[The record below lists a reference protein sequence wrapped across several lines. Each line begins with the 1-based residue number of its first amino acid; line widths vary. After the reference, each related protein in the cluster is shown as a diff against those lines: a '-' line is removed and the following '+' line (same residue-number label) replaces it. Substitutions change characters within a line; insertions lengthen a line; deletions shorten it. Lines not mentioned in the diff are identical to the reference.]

1 MENITAIDPN
11 QLPLFADLLTVE
23 QEQRVASAKADATKQ
38 MQRLKDEV
46 LRKVKLVEDAGFI
59 NDSLRHEY
67 SYLTECKKVMRE
79 INVNPWREECKRVEV
94 ELDQFS
100 GYFYILFDEYDKG
113 KNEIVK
119 RKATVELRGDK
130 MECYWLNNN
139 SRAMKP
145 TTILANIAKAAETA
159 KYKYKIANQTKSTV
173 EYTVDKYKK
182 LYPDA
187 EVTAGKSYNRGRGEY
202 TEFDTVTITFK
213 SGSYVTFEVYTTPD
227 KEYVREKYD
236 AVFRKMS
243 VNEVMD
249 YFNAQ

>member
-1 MENITAIDPN
+1 MENLIEISPN
-11 QLPLFADLLTVE
+11 QLPLFADMLTVE
-23 QEQRVASAKADATKQ
+23 QEQRITTAKVDAAKQ
-38 MQRLKDEV
+38 TLRQQDEV
-46 LRKVKLVEDAGFI
+46 LRKVNIVDEAGFT
-59 NDSLRHEY
+59 NSQYGY
-67 SYLTECKKVMRE
+67 STDCIKVMRE
-79 INVNPWREECKRVEV
+79 INVNSWREECKRVEV
-94 ELDQFS
+94 ELDRFN
-100 GYFYILFDEYDKG
+100 GNFYIVFDEYDKG

-187 EVTAGKSYNRGRGEY
+187 EVTAGKGYSRGRNY
-202 TEFDTVTITFK
+202 TEFDTVTVTFK
-213 SGSYVTFEVYTTPD
+213 SGSYVTFEVYSTRD
-227 KEYVREKYD
+227 KEYVHEKVD
-236 AVFRKMS
+236 VVFRKMS
-243 VNEVMD
+243 INEVMD

>member
-11 QLPLFADLLTVE
+11 QLPLFADLLTAK
-23 QEQRVASAKADATKQ
+23 QEQRIADEKSSATKQ
-38 MQRLKDEV
+38 MDRQRLEV
-46 LRKVKLVEDAGFI
+46 IRKAAIVDAAGFTSDHYGYSI
-59 NDSLRHEY
+59 NCS
-67 SYLTECKKVMRE
+67 KVMRE
-79 INVNPWREECKRVEV
+79 INVNPWREESKLVEV
-94 ELDQFS
+94 ELDRFN
-100 GYFYILFDEYDKG
+100 GNFYILFDEYDKD
-113 KNEIVK
+113 KNEIIK
-119 RKATVELRGDK
+119 RKATVDLRGDK

-145 TTILANIAKAAETA
+145 ATILANIAKAAETA

-187 EVTAGKSYNRGRGEY
+187 EVKAGKGYNRGRGEY
-202 TEFDTVTITFK
+202 NEFDTVTITFK
-213 SGSYVTFEVYTTPD
+213 SGSYVVFEVYTTPD
-227 KEYVREKYD
+227 KEYVREKFD

>member
-1 MENITAIDPN
+1 MENTIEIAPN
-11 QLPLFADLLTVE
+11 QLPLFADMLTVE
-23 QEQRVASAKADATKQ
+23 QEQRVTAAKVDATKTMNRQ
-38 MQRLKDEV
+38 KEEV
-46 LRKVKLVEDAGFI
+46 LRKMSAVIDAGF
-59 NDSLRHEY
+59 SPAQYGY
-67 SYLTECKKVMRE
+67 STDCIKVMRE
-79 INVNPWREECKRVEV
+79 INVNSWREECKRVEV
-94 ELDQFS
+94 ELDRFN
-100 GYFYILFDEYDKG
+100 GNFYIVFDEYDKN

-119 RKATVELRGDK
+119 RKATVDLRGDK

-202 TEFDTVTITFK
+202 TEFDTVTVTFK

-243 VNEVMD
+243 INEVMD

>member
-1 MENITAIDPN
+1 MENTIEIAPN
-11 QLPLFADLLTVE
+11 QLPLFADMLTVE
-23 QEQRVASAKADATKQ
+23 QEQRVADAKVSATKQ
-38 MQRLKDEV
+38 MDRERLEV
-46 LRKVKLVEDAGFI
+46 IRKAAIVDAAGFTS
-59 NDSLRHEY
+59 NHYGY
-67 SYLTECKKVMRE
+67 SIDCIKVMRE
-79 INVNPWREECKRVEV
+79 INVNSWREERKMVEV
-94 ELDQFS
+94 ELDHFK
-100 GYFYILFDEYDKG
+100 GNFYIVFDEYDKG
-113 KNEIVK
+113 KNEIIK
-119 RKATVELRGDK
+119 RKATVDLRGDK

-159 KYKYKIANQTKSTV
+159 KYQYEIANKTKSTV
-173 EYTVDKYKK
+173 EYTVDKYQK

-187 EVTAGKSYNRGRGEY
+187 EVKAGKGYNRGRGEY
-202 TEFDTVTITFK
+202 NEFDTVTITFK

-227 KEYVREKYD
+227 KEYVREKFD

>member
-11 QLPLFADLLTVE
+11 QLPLFADLLTAK
-23 QEQRVASAKADATKQ
+23 QEQRIADEKSSATKQ
-38 MQRLKDEV
+38 MDRQRLEV
-46 LRKVKLVEDAGFI
+46 IRKAAIVDAAGFTSDHYGYSI
-59 NDSLRHEY
+59 NCS
-67 SYLTECKKVMRE
+67 KVMRE
-79 INVNPWREECKRVEV
+79 INVNANRWDSEPKSVEV
-94 ELDQFS
+94 ELDRFN
-100 GYFYILFDEYDKG
+100 GNFYILFDQYDAD

-119 RKATVELRGDK
+119 RKATVDLRGDK

-145 TTILANIAKAAETA
+145 ATILANIAKAAETA

-187 EVTAGKSYNRGRGEY
+187 KVEAGKGCNSGRGKYE
-202 TEFDTVTITFK
+202 EFDVVTITFK
-213 SGSYVTFEVYTTPD
+213 SGSYVMLKVYTTRD
-227 KEYVREKYD
+227 QEYTYKTYD
-236 AVFRKMS
+236 SVFTKM
-243 VNEVMD
+243 NKIEVMD